1 MPPPRLLWSTGRG
14 ARYKACLA
22 LALGFG
28 AACLIGIASALSQ
41 TAPVFTEV
49 APAQLDLTPDQQRIL
64 DKIRSEPAAAEVAV
78 ARLNPAEL
86 HPGPT
91 PLRMFSTRDLTVVVS
106 EAQPRESG
114 ARALSSGP
122 GQPDG
127 SATLVVRGAMVTGR
141 VVSGGRIYSI
151 RPLGDGLHAIVTI
164 DETRFPPE
172 HPESFERLELPPQE
186 SPPGPERRG
195 DVPAGDSVPVID
207 VLVAFTPAVS
217 AATPDPHGLAHL
229 AIAQMNRSF
238 LNSLAAAKVRLVH
251 STEVVYSEAAGYQ
264 AAVNHLMRPDDGQLD
279 EVQGLRDERG
289 ADIVALLIDNG
300 ESCGLLG
307 PCSTRSMRPR
317 AFSPWST
324 TRARSTTS
332 RSHTRLVT
340 FLARATTPRPPA
352 RTPRHFDG
360 VMATGSRGARG
371 ARSWPILVRGR
382 RFARVSS
389 TGPTLTSA

>member
-1 MPPPRLLWSTGRG
+1 MPPPRLLWSTGR
-14 ARYKACLA
+14 ARCKA

-28 AACLIGIASALSQ
+28 AACLIGIASALGQ

-64 DKIRSEPAAAEVAV
+64 DRIRSEPAAAEVAV

-91 PLRMFSTRDLTVVVS
+91 PLRMFSTHDLTVVLS

-151 RPLGDGLHAIVTI
+151 RPLGDGLHAIVTV

-172 HPESFERLELPPQE
+172 HPESFERLEQAPQDAPPT
-186 SPPGPERRG
+186 PERRG
-195 DVPAGDSVPVID
+195 DTRGGDSVPVID
-207 VLVAFTPAVS
+207 VLVVFTPAVR
-217 AATPDPHGLAHL
+217 AATVDPDGLAHL

-238 LNSLAAAKVRLVH
+238 LNSFAAAKVRLVH
-251 STEVVYSEAAGYQ
+251 STEVAYSEAAGYQ
-264 AAVNHLMRPDDGQLD
+264 AAVNHLMSPDDGQLD
-279 EVQGLRDERG
+279 EVQGHRDQRG
-289 ADIVALLIDNG
+289 ADMVALLIDNNRV
-300 ESCGLLG
+300 L
-307 PCSTRSMRPR
+307 RPTGAYVR
-317 AFSPWST
+317 APAQCRGRF
-324 TRARSTTS
+324 RRGQL
-332 RSHTRLVT
+332 RL
-340 FLARATTPRPPA
+340 
-352 RTPRHFDG
+352 
-360 VMATGSRGARG
+360 RGRQ
-371 ARSWPILVRGR
+371 PLVRTHVR
-382 RFARVSS
+382 SPFWR
-389 TGPTLTSA
+389 GPQPRSRPQPDPHDISVGSWLPGAAGPVAHDHGLSL